1 MESSLDRNSSSAP
14 SQAVDMLKK
23 ISLTYT
29 AGTESDSRDL
39 VRTPQKLEFVFGV
52 GSEGLTGFEYAL
64 AGKAAGEA
72 GQVEVGSGMFGEFF
86 GHLLAAHE
94 VFPAAGIQP
103 GRFFL
108 QYEIDGISDTTPRE
122 IVKSM
127 AGAVGG
133 CEGGCG
139 CGCGSH

>member
-1 MESSLDRNSSSAP
+1 METRLEKSSSSGPA
-14 SQAVDMLKK
+14 QTVDMLKK

-29 AGTESDSRDL
+29 AGTGTDTRDL
-39 VRTPQKLEFVFGV
+39 VRTPKKLEFVFGV

-64 AGKAAGEA
+64 AGKVAGEE
-72 GQVEVGSGMFGEFF
+72 GQVEVGPGMFAEFF
-86 GHLLAAHE
+86 GHLLAAHD

-108 QYEIDGISDTTPRE
+108 HYEINGISDTTPRE

-127 AGAVGG
+127 AVAVGG